1 MAESQRDD
9 RSSRPLTLYV
19 DAFYISPYAFSC
31 FVTLRE
37 KGLAFEVCP
46 VPLQD
51 KAQKEPGYRDR
62 SLTARVPALVHGD
75 FWLSESSAIDEYLE
89 EVFPP
94 PAYAAVYPRDA
105 RERAR
110 ARQVQAWLRS
120 DLMALREERA
130 TTTMFYARAEQPLS
144 AAGAAA
150 AETLIRVAEQSL
162 GAGGSYLCDAW
173 SIADADLAFML
184 QRLIRNGD
192 PVPARLRDY
201 AEREWQRPAAREWV
215 ERERIPLVPYES

>member
-1 MAESQRDD
+1 MAESQRGDQG
-9 RSSRPLTLYV
+9 SRAVTLYV

-37 KGLAFEVCP
+37 KGVAFDVCV

-51 KAQKEPGYRDR
+51 KAQRQPGYRDR
-62 SLTARVPALVHGD
+62 SLTARVPALAHGD

-94 PAYAAVYPRDA
+94 PAYAAVYPRDV
-105 RERAR
+105 RDRAR
-110 ARQVQAWLRS
+110 ARQMQAWLRS

-130 TTTMFYARAEQPLS
+130 TTTMFYTRAEQPLS
-144 AAGAAA
+144 DAGRAA
-150 AETLIRVAEQSL
+150 AEKLVRVAEQSL
-162 GAGGSYLCDAW
+162 PAGGSHLFGAW

-192 PVPARLRDY
+192 AVPARLREY

-215 ERERIPLVPYES
+215 ERERIPLVPYE